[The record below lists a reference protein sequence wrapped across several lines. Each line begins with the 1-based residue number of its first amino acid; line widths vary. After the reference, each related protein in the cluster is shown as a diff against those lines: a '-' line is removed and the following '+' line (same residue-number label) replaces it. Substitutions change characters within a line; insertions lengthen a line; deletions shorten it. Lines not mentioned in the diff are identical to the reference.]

1 LRIRSRR
8 KGANRMEKENKE
20 EISLKIWIW
29 IAIADILAV
38 VITGLLI
45 FLRH

>member
-1 LRIRSRR
+1 
-8 KGANRMEKENKE
+8 MEKEKKE

-29 IAIADILAV
+29 MAMTGILAV

-45 FLRH
+45 LFRH